1 MLHSDALGAELGV
14 IAYGHYGRPVL
25 AFPAERGHCWD
36 YENQGMVAAI
46 ADLID
51 GGRVKLYCVDT
62 IDGQTWQDGS
72 LPLEERARR
81 HGLYEDWIIN
91 HVAPF
96 IHADCGGAQEIIVNG
111 PSFGAYHAANFALKR
126 ADLFPLAICQSGIYD
141 VSVVGWGERGDAVY
155 FSNPADYVA
164 QLAGRPPGLAA
175 QQREPARRLRTGP
188 VGGHDRRAGEL
199 QALRRPA
206 GREGPAPRAGPLGPR
221 RAARLAVLARAARA
235 PPAALLLT
243 TPNGAPA
250 TAQAGSRA

>member
-1 MLHSDALGAELGV
+1 VERRHVTLHSEALGAELGV

-51 GGRVKLYCVDT
+51 SGRVKLYCVDT
-62 IDGQTWQDGS
+62 IDGQTWHDAS

-81 HGLYEDWIIN
+81 HRFYEDWIVN

-96 IHADCGGAQEIIVNG
+96 IHADCAGSQEIIVTG
-111 PSFGAYHAANFALKR
+111 PSFGAYHAANLALKR

-155 FSNPADYVA
+155 FNNPADYVA
-164 QLAGRPPGLAA
+164 HLQGDHLDWLRTSVSLLVICGQGQWEDTTGALESSKHFAASLAEKGLRHELDLWGHDVPHDWPSWRAQLAHHL
-175 QQREPARRLRTGP
+175 
-188 VGGHDRRAGEL
+188 
-199 QALRRPA
+199 
-206 GREGPAPRAGPLGPR
+206 PRFC
-221 RAARLAVLARAARA
+221 
-235 PPAALLLT
+235 
-243 TPNGAPA
+243 
-250 TAQAGSRA
+250 